1 VTPGGRQGI
10 CKAADRPAD
19 ENSVTRAGTTFVLLT
34 LGGPLFAEPP
44 ANAPRPD
51 EPAEFL
57 VALSLARRLDPAA
70 DAWKGTERPAP
81 FAWMTAADPLPGSS
95 DLPAFAPTNAF
106 QQVLDRMGSAE
117 ALPQVPTG
125 NPQGL
130 IIDPGRWRYQ
140 QETVGSLYRRKS
152 KLELPDPQEVTTPY
166 GGRDWK
172 AQEKLQIPVPIPVP
186 LAEQL
191 FVYGQFDGSG
201 DTLKQQQTALSGKTG
216 VGVKWALIAG
226 SELQLRYATLLKY
239 ADVDGPSRA
248 QPAVE
253 LNARLPLIGPL
264 ELEYTGS
271 AIAAMSRSDTDQFK
285 QELRFAYPLRGDNE
299 LEFGARYRWEYTP
312 TPSPWLDRAQL
323 FLGVKLRH

>member
-1 VTPGGRQGI
+1 VTPGRRRGI
-10 CKAADRPAD
+10 CKTAKRPAD
-19 ENSVTRAGTTFVLLT
+19 ENPVTRVGTTFVLLT
-34 LGGPLFAEPP
+34 LAGPLSAQPP
-44 ANAPRPD
+44 ADAPRAGDVP
-51 EPAEFL
+51 EFL
-57 VALSLARRLDPAA
+57 SALGLVRRLDPAA
-70 DAWKGTERPAP
+70 DVWKVTERPAA
-81 FAWMTAADPLPGSS
+81 FAWMTAADPLPTSR
-95 DLPAFAPTNAF
+95 DLPPFGPADAF
-106 QQVLDRMGSAE
+106 QQVLDRMGSAD
-117 ALPQVPTG
+117 ALPHVPTG
-125 NPQGL
+125 TPQGL

-152 KLELPDPQEVTTPY
+152 KLEMPDPQEVTSPY

-191 FVYGQFDGSG
+191 FVYGQIDGSG
-201 DTLKQQQTALSGKTG
+201 DAIRQQQTALSGKTG

-271 AIAAMSRSDTDQFK
+271 AIPAVGRSDTDQFK

-299 LEFGARYRWEYTP
+299 LEFGARYRWEFTP

>member
-1 VTPGGRQGI
+1 M
-10 CKAADRPAD
+10 
-19 ENSVTRAGTTFVLLT
+19 TRVGTTFVLVT
-34 LGGPLFAEPP
+34 LAGPLSAEPP
-44 ANAPRPD
+44 TEVPRAGDVP
-51 EPAEFL
+51 EFL
-57 VALSLARRLDPAA
+57 SVLGLVRRPDPAA
-70 DAWKGTERPAP
+70 DVWKATERPPP
-81 FAWMTAADPLPGSS
+81 FAWMTAADPLPTSR
-95 DLPAFAPTNAF
+95 DLAPFGPADAF

-117 ALPQVPTG
+117 AFLHTPTG
-125 NPQGL
+125 TPQGL

-152 KLELPDPQEVTTPY
+152 KLEMPDPQEVTSPY

-191 FVYGQFDGSG
+191 FVYGQIDSSG
-201 DTLKQQQTALSGKTG
+201 DAIRQQQTALSGKTG

-271 AIAAMSRSDTDQFK
+271 AIPAVARSDTDQFK

>member
-1 VTPGGRQGI
+1 VTAGGRRGI
-10 CKAADRPAD
+10 CKTAKRPAD
-19 ENSVTRAGTTFVLLT
+19 ENPVTRVGTIFVLFT
-34 LGGPLFAEPP
+34 LAGPLFAEPP
-44 ANAPRPD
+44 ANAPRPE
-51 EPAEFL
+51 EPTDL
-57 VALSLARRLDPAA
+57 LSALGLARRPDPAT
-70 DAWKGTERPAP
+70 DVWKVTEQPAP
-81 FAWMTAADPLPGSS
+81 FAWMTAADPISGSP
-95 DLPAFAPTNAF
+95 DLPSFAPGNAF
-106 QQVLDRMGSAE
+106 QLVLDRMGSADTF
-117 ALPQVPTG
+117 PQAHTG
-125 NPQGL
+125 TPQGL
-130 IIDPGRWRYQ
+130 IIDPGRWRYL

-152 KLELPDPQEVTTPY
+152 KLELPDPQEVTSPY

-191 FVYGQFDGSG
+191 FVYGQIDGSG
-201 DTLKQQQTALSGKTG
+201 DAIRQQQTALSGKTG

-253 LNARLPLIGPL
+253 LNARFPLIGPL

-271 AIAAMSRSDTDQFK
+271 AIPAVARSDTDQFK